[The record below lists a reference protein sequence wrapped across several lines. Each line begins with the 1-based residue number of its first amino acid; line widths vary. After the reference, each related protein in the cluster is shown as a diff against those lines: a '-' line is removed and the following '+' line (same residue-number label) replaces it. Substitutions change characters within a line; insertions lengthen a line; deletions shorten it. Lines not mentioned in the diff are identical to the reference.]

1 MTLSVNTN
9 VAAMIALQNLNGTTR
24 DLEVTQN
31 RVSTGLKVTGAKD
44 NAAVYAIAQGMRA
57 DIGAFSAVSSSLNR
71 AKSITD
77 VALAAGE
84 TISDLLV
91 QIRRR

>member
-9 VAAMIALQNLNGTTR
+9 VAAMVALQNLSASNR
-24 DLEVTQN
+24 ELDATQN
-31 RVSTGLKVTGAKD
+31 RISTGLKVHGAKE
-44 NAAVYAIAQGMRA
+44 NAAIYAIAQGMRA
-57 DIGAFSAVSSSLNR
+57 DVAALGAVTSSLNR

-91 QIRRR
+91 QMN